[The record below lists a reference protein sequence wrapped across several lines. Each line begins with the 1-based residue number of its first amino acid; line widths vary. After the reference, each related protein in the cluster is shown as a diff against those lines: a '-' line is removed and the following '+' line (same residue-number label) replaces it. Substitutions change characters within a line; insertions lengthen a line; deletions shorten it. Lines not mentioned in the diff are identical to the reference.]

1 MEGKYILTAAV
12 PQNLD
17 ICLDIILQGKSFQ
30 REQGFIQWTD
40 DYPNRSTIEEDIE
53 KGIGYVVKAENRI
66 AGYMCIDFSGE
77 PAYENIE
84 GKWHSDLP
92 YGVIHRM
99 AFDKAF
105 RGIGLADIT
114 FSLIEKFCLKKG
126 VSYIRIDTDFPNKRM
141 QHILKKNGFKNCGVI
156 TLRGSG
162 RLAFDKLF

>member
-1 MEGKYILTAAV
+1 
-12 PQNLD
+12 
-17 ICLDIILQGKSFQ
+17 
-30 REQGFIQWTD
+30 
-40 DYPNRSTIEEDIE
+40 
-53 KGIGYVVKAENRI
+53 
-66 AGYMCIDFSGE
+66 
-77 PAYENIE
+77 
-84 GKWHSDLP
+84 
-92 YGVIHRM
+92 M

>member
-17 ICLDIILQGKSFQ
+17 ICLDIILQGKAFQ

-53 KGIGYVVKAENRI
+53 KGIDYVVKAENRI

-141 QHILKKNGFKNCGVI
+141 QHILKKNGFKNCGII

>member
-17 ICLDIILQGKSFQ
+17 ICLDIILQGKAFQ
-30 REQGFIQWTD
+30 RE
-40 DYPNRSTIEEDIE
+40 
-53 KGIGYVVKAENRI
+53 
-66 AGYMCIDFSGE
+66 E

-84 GKWHSDLP
+84 GKWHSVLP

-162 RLAFDKLF
+162 RLAFDKLFLIFSSMSSCNPLQRSPDPESLPNPPV